1 VKPDYLKPQSSIWQL
16 SKNLQQMRNGRI
28 PNLGNHQ
35 MAGEYPKAGDKRPH
49 KLTECEKKKV
59 CATCWRS
66 GAFRKISKS
75 LKLF

>member
-1 VKPDYLKPQSSIWQL
+1 
-16 SKNLQQMRNGRI
+16 MRNGRI

-59 CATCWRS
+59 GATGS
-66 GAFRKISKS
+66 IRKFTKS

>member
-1 VKPDYLKPQSSIWQL
+1 
-16 SKNLQQMRNGRI
+16 MRNGRI

-59 CATCWRS
+59 SATWLGS
-66 GAFRKISKS
+66 GAFGKFTKSSKPFLES
-75 LKLF
+75 RIFDLHNT